1 MYNIYYFFMYKIYKI
16 YNNLKTSFGN
26 DYLEFSA
33 KNNLYNEYLENQK
46 IGFLQCETPM
56 SKFILSLWISTIVK
70 KSINNFDSNIPI
82 DTQLINMYSKLYDIY
97 NKNLEK
103 LCFLTSDYTLRFFF
117 NHDKINYEEMTS
129 LLEMN
134 IDKCTDIFIKYNID
148 TIFNWNNKEENNNI
162 QENNILVYQKPN
174 KKIIDT
180 LKFEF
185 HSDIYNIVFIQL
197 LQVNVANFLQY
208 MIENNNINN
217 KLKPIQV
224 VAFNQLINF
233 VPTFIG
239 LGFYI
244 KIILNNS
251 SNEYNNNLSYD
262 IQKKALCMSILKSYN
277 NDSKKLFKL
286 TIDFLLTLFS
296 IEKKFSEEEMS
307 YFLNTDLINVSKVY
321 EKYDITTIIQKWN

>member
-1 MYNIYYFFMYKIYKI
+1 
-16 YNNLKTSFGN
+16 
-26 DYLEFSA
+26 
-33 KNNLYNEYLENQK
+33 
-46 IGFLQCETPM
+46 
-56 SKFILSLWISTIVK
+56 
-70 KSINNFDSNIPI
+70 
-82 DTQLINMYSKLYDIY
+82 MYSKLYDIY
-97 NKNLEK
+97 NKNLKK

-185 HSDIYNIVFIQL
+185 HSDIYNIVYIQL

-208 MIENNNINN
+208 MIENNNINS